1 MEILLP
7 ELKRIFQKAPVG
19 IVAVLVM
26 DIAEIVL
33 LSLILLLLDHALT
46 VFLTETTLGSMC

>member
-1 MEILLP
+1 MGILLP

-33 LSLILLLLDHALT
+33 LSLIPFAIGESPEKI
-46 VFLTETTLGSMC
+46 V